1 MEDTATAVIARA
13 QLWQWIRHRAVMAEG
28 GVVTPEVYMSARASA
43 LGGQEAGQAAW
54 LLDQLVLG
62 DVFIDFLTL
71 PGIRILG

>member
-1 MEDTATAVIARA
+1 
-13 QLWQWIRHRAVMAEG
+13 MAEG